1 MLLWAALMAC
11 NPTHPVTVYVNV
23 YVVDSGLEDD
33 DGTNTSQPSYE
44 PSYEPSS
51 DPEPSSNPEPS
62 GEPGEDGPNGP
73 SSTPECDAC
82 QWYVDC
88 EYNGDSAQWPSFDVC
103 FQECEAINTQTED
116 WFACMMGAGQENC
129 ENIGSCG
136 APNF

>member
-73 SSTPECDAC
+73 NGPSSTPECDAC
-82 QWYVDC
+82 Q
-88 EYNGDSAQWPSFDVC
+88 
-103 FQECEAINTQTED
+103 AINTQTED